1 MSLVVGNAYSSVD
14 WAASD
19 GIRDL
24 LLVIQNCN
32 SSKLSLSEFDTVD
45 SFTLVIMLVDPEV
58 WKLSRNYPTWG
69 SAFDDGIL

>member
-19 GIRDL
+19 GIRGL
-24 LLVIQNCN
+24 LLAIQNCN
-32 SSKLSLSEFDTVD
+32 SSKLSLSEFDTID
-45 SFTLVIMLVDPEV
+45 SFTLVIMLVDPEL
-58 WKLSRNYPTWG
+58 WKLSRHYPKWG